1 MEPYTKHQMGRHT
14 SNLMGVGLT
23 FLIALGGMVAARL
36 PGLTYIGPLGCSI
49 LLAILYRQFFGYPA
63 ALKTGIQFSAK
74 KLLRIAIV
82 LFGLKLDMAILLHDG
97 LSLLLRGAFTILL
110 AIALTLLL
118 AKWFKAGTTVSLLVA
133 IGTGVCGAAA
143 IAAVSPIVDAEE
155 DETAISVGMIALV
168 GTVFSIAYTLL
179 LPFLPL
185 TPEQYGSW
193 SGLSL
198 HELAHVALAAAPAGE
213 DALALALLAK
223 LGRVFLLIPLCF
235 GLMVIVK
242 RRNRSSQGG
251 MVAFPWFLLGF
262 VAMSLIGSYVLGDVI
277 PVGAGFAGAMST
289 LTSFLL
295 AAAMAG
301 LGLNVSIAEI
311 RKKALRP
318 LAAMTVASLLLSVV
332 VYVLV

>member
-1 MEPYTKHQMGRHT
+1 MGSFKKNHLGRHT
-14 SNLMGVGLT
+14 HNLIGVGLT
-23 FLIALGGMVAARL
+23 FLIALGGLACARL

-74 KLLRIAIV
+74 KLLRAAIV

-97 LSLLLRGAFTILL
+97 FSLLLRGAFSILL

-143 IAAVSPIVDAEE
+143 IAAVSPIVGAEE

-193 SGLSL
+193 AGLSL

-235 GLMVIVK
+235 GLMFVVK
-242 RRNRSSQGG
+242 RRDQSRQGG
-251 MVAFPWFLLGF
+251 RVTFPWFLLGF
-262 VAMSLIGSYVLGDVI
+262 VAMSLVGSYVLGDII
-277 PVGAGFAGAMST
+277 PVGPRFAGTMST

-301 LGLNVSIAEI
+301 LGLNVSLAEI

-318 LAAMTVASLLLSVV
+318 LAAMTLASLLLSAA